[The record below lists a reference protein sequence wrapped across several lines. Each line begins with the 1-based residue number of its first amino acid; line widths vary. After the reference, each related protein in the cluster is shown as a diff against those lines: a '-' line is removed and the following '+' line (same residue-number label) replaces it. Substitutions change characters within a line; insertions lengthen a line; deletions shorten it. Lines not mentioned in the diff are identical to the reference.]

1 MGLLIHLVR
10 NDFKRNRVITTALTV
25 FLILSALLMAGGL
38 RITGTMISS
47 LQGLNELAMPPE
59 YLQMHKGTF
68 DEESFADFVESH
80 DYIKDSQVVKMLNI
94 NNANIIIQGQT
105 LERNLMDN
113 GFVIQNQHFDFL
125 LHMDNDIAVVQKGEI
140 GVAIY
145 YAMEI
150 GVKVG
155 DIISFN
161 KGDYRKDL
169 TVSTLIR
176 DAAMNAPLAS
186 SKRFLVVQEDLD
198 DLSQNMGE
206 WEYIFEFLLE
216 EDASTATLQKD
227 YIDAG
232 MPSNGAAITG
242 SLVTI
247 LNSLSYGLVAL
258 IIIAISIL
266 LVLMSL
272 LSLSYIIKATLA
284 EENYTIGELK
294 AIGIS
299 NKEIQKLYQ
308 MKYIILGL
316 VAAVVGYLLAI
327 PFGNFFSASVIL
339 YCGEG
344 ASGWMKWL
352 YPLMGVVLLSL
363 IVIVSCRRIIGKN
376 LNSTPRQ
383 LMQGENNVK
392 KEGHYFLPEKGFKYR
407 NLSIALGELKCKW
420 KEYIVIFLV
429 FVFSTFL
436 ILLPMNMRSTIEN
449 PSFITYMGVA
459 ESDIRIDIQYS
470 KTLVEQKESVLSYLE
485 NDPEIEKYAIYTY
498 GYMQLQNTSGE
509 WEYIRVQSG
518 DETEF
523 PLQYLNGKAPDG
535 SQEMALSYM
544 NASDLGKEV
553 GDSIAVIHESEEN
566 QFTISGIY
574 QDVTYGGKT
583 AKAVVDY
590 DDEEVEVYIIY
601 LNVADG
607 VSIEDKTDELRS
619 ILQESKV
626 TPVSEF
632 VSQTLGGITDY
643 MGMVEISAIVI
654 SLFLIMLI
662 SVMILRLI
670 TAREHSA
677 IAIKKAIGFSN
688 KDIRIQFGL
697 RILMIEIVAIIVGTL
712 LANFLGEAIMGM
724 IFASMGAHKIT
735 MLVEPLSAY
744 LLSPLIQICVVF
756 VTVLL
761 GTKVVKTI
769 HIRDQIME

>member
-1 MGLLIHLVR
+1 M
-10 NDFKRNRVITTALTV
+10 
-25 FLILSALLMAGGL
+25 
-38 RITGTMISS
+38 
-47 LQGLNELAMPPE
+47 
-59 YLQMHKGTF
+59 
-68 DEESFADFVESH
+68 
-80 DYIKDSQVVKMLNI
+80 
-94 NNANIIIQGQT
+94 
-105 LERNLMDN
+105 
-113 GFVIQNQHFDFL
+113 
-125 LHMDNDIAVVQKGEI
+125 
-140 GVAIY
+140 
-145 YAMEI
+145 
-150 GVKVG
+150 
-155 DIISFN
+155 
-161 KGDYRKDL
+161 
-169 TVSTLIR
+169 
-176 DAAMNAPLAS
+176 
-186 SKRFLVVQEDLD
+186 
-198 DLSQNMGE
+198 
-206 WEYIFEFLLE
+206 
-216 EDASTATLQKD
+216 
-227 YIDAG
+227 
-232 MPSNGAAITG
+232 
-242 SLVTI
+242 
-247 LNSLSYGLVAL
+247 
-258 IIIAISIL
+258 
-266 LVLMSL
+266 
-272 LSLSYIIKATLA
+272 
-284 EENYTIGELK
+284 
-294 AIGIS
+294 
-299 NKEIQKLYQ
+299 
-308 MKYIILGL
+308 
-316 VAAVVGYLLAI
+316 
-327 PFGNFFSASVIL
+327 
-339 YCGEG
+339 
-344 ASGWMKWL
+344 
-352 YPLMGVVLLSL
+352 
-363 IVIVSCRRIIGKN
+363 
-376 LNSTPRQ
+376 
-383 LMQGENNVK
+383 
-392 KEGHYFLPEKGFKYR
+392 
-407 NLSIALGELKCKW
+407 
-420 KEYIVIFLV
+420 
-429 FVFSTFL
+429 
-436 ILLPMNMRSTIEN
+436 
-449 PSFITYMGVA
+449 
-459 ESDIRIDIQYS
+459 
-470 KTLVEQKESVLSYLE
+470 VEQKESVLSYLE